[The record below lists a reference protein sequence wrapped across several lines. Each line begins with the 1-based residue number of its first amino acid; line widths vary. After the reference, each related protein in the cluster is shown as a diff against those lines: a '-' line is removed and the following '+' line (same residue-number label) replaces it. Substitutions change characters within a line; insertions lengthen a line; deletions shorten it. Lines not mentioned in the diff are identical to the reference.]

1 MLKIIRRF
9 FYSYFCHTKTRLST
23 FLIQT
28 ATMKHF
34 LLLFLFSISLQAQ
47 FHISGIVKESGSNK
61 TLPFATISTN
71 NGINSISDVDGKFE
85 INSKTTIV
93 SFTVSYIGYNKIKVE
108 VQKNKLFFNLK
119 LTPKTD
125 RLNEIIIS
133 NENTALSII
142 KKTIVLKNNNDPQK
156 RLSNFAFKN
165 YNKLIV
171 SANPDSISGQIDSV
185 FVRKYKQGA
194 LYKIDS
200 TNYKFKNTVSKR
212 HLFQTEK
219 VSQHQFSNN
228 QLKETILGTKMAGLK
243 QPLYEII
250 AFNLQSF
257 SIYDPKY
264 ELFETKYN
272 SPIADDAV
280 KEYNYKLLD
289 TVAINGRS
297 SYMIYFK
304 NKKKSKAKGL
314 EGVLY
319 IDQNNF
325 AVSKA
330 IMRIRGLLNISGTHE
345 FEYLPEENIWFP
357 VHKTFQIIKGHN
369 DDDINIFG
377 GTIQFDG
384 DIEQDFKSRKKQP
397 SDYIY
402 LRSENHIFD
411 IQKNKNTP
419 IENPYFTVEINK
431 NAFDKDESFWE
442 QYRKDSIDIRF
453 KKTYSELDSIA
464 IKKKF
469 ANRLFF
475 GKKIINGYLPIGF
488 FDLDLRKIFS
498 YNNYEGFRLGLGGVT
513 NERLSKNFRV
523 EGYYAYG
530 TKDGIFKGSIG
541 AAAKINQQANSWLG
555 FSYTDDIREIAS
567 TSFSIEKKPY
577 KIYDPRP
584 INISTFYNYISW
596 KSYFESKLIPKTESI
611 WEIAQAEIQPKF
623 NYAFNPKNQLYTH
636 YTMTTAMVSLQW
648 SPFSD
653 FMQTPTGQ
661 IEIEK
666 RFPKFSFQY
675 TQSLGRV
682 LNNDFDFSKFDF
694 KTEYEKKYLNGQK
707 TSLLFQAGY
716 ALGDVP
722 LTHLYNTSPNNITKE
737 TIIQRITFGGKN
749 SFETMFFNEFFSN
762 KYSLFQIKHAF
773 NRVTL
778 FKKVKPSLVL
788 VSRMAWG
795 DLDNPEEHLGLNF
808 KTLNRGYFE
817 SGIELNQIFNGLGL
831 TTFFRYG
838 PNQLAKFE
846 DNIAI
851 KLSYVLNL
859 GF

>member
-1 MLKIIRRF
+1 
-9 FYSYFCHTKTRLST
+9 
-23 FLIQT
+23 
-28 ATMKHF
+28 MKHF
-34 LLLFLFSISLQAQ
+34 LLFFFFTLSLQAQ
-47 FHISGIVKESGSNK
+47 FHITGIVKESGSNK
-61 TLPFATISTN
+61 ALPFATIRTN
-71 NGINSISDVDGKFE
+71 NSTNSISDVDGKFD
-85 INSKTTIV
+85 ISSKTPIT
-93 SFTVSYIGYNKIKVE
+93 SFTVSYIGYNKIKVD
-108 VQKNKLFFNLK
+108 VQKNNQFLSLK
-119 LTPKTD
+119 LTQNTAT
-125 RLNEIIIS
+125 LNEVVIS
-133 NENTALSII
+133 NENAALAII
-142 KKTIVLKNNNDPQK
+142 KKTIALKSSNDPQK
-156 RLSNFAFKN
+156 RLPNFAFKN

-185 FVRKYKQGA
+185 FIRKYKQGA

-200 TNYKFKNTVSKR
+200 SNYKFKNTVSKR

-219 VSQHQFSNN
+219 VSQYQFSNN
-228 QLKETILGTKMAGLK
+228 RLKETILGSKMAGLK
-243 QPLYEII
+243 HPLYEII

-272 SPIADDAV
+272 SPIADNAIR
-280 KEYNYKLLD
+280 EYNYKLLD
-289 TVAINGRS
+289 TVVIKGRN

-314 EGVLY
+314 EGILY

-345 FEYLPEENIWFP
+345 FEYFPEENIWFP
-357 VHKTFQIIKGHN
+357 VHKTFQIIKGKN

-384 DIEQDFKSRKKQP
+384 DMEQDFSTRKKQP
-397 SDYIY
+397 SDYIF
-402 LRSENHIFD
+402 LRSESHIFD
-411 IQKNKNTP
+411 IQKNTTQP
-419 IENPYFTVEINK
+419 IENPYFAVEVEK
-431 NAFDKDESFWE
+431 NAFNKDESFWE
-442 QYRKDSIDIRF
+442 NYRKDSIDIRS

-464 IKKKF
+464 IRKKID
-469 ANRLFF
+469 NRLRL

-488 FDLDLRKIFS
+488 FDLDLRKLFS

-513 NERLSKNFRV
+513 NERLSKYFRI

-530 TKDGIFKGSIG
+530 TKDGMFKGSIG
-541 AAAKINQQANSWLG
+541 AAAKIDQQANSWLG
-555 FSYTDDIREIAS
+555 FSYTDDVREIAS
-567 TSFSIEKKPY
+567 TSFSIEKKPF

-584 INISTFYNYISW
+584 INISTFYNYVSW
-596 KSYFESKLIPKTESI
+596 KSYFETKKIPKTESI
-611 WEIAQAEIQPKF
+611 WEISHSEIDPKF
-623 NYAFNPKNQLYTH
+623 GYTFSKNDKLYTK

-666 RFPKFSFQY
+666 RFPKFNFQY
-675 TQSLGRV
+675 TQSLGN
-682 LNNDFDFSKFDF
+682 LMDNDFNFSKFDF
-694 KTEYEKKYLNGQK
+694 RTDYEKKYLNGQK

-716 ALGDVP
+716 ALGAVP

-737 TIIQRITFGGKN
+737 TIMQRITFGGKN
-749 SFETMFFNEFFSN
+749 SFETMYFNEFFSS
-762 KYSLFQIKHAF
+762 KYAFFQFKHAF
-773 NRVTL
+773 NRVTI

-795 DLDNPEEHLGLNF
+795 DLEHPEEHIGIDF
-808 KTLNRGYFE
+808 KTLKDGFFE

-838 PNQLAKFE
+838 PNQLPKFE

>member
-1 MLKIIRRF
+1 FTL
-9 FYSYFCHTKTRLST
+9 
-23 FLIQT
+23 
-28 ATMKHF
+28 
-34 LLLFLFSISLQAQ
+34 SLQAQ
-47 FHISGIVKESGSNK
+47 FRITGTVKENSSNK
-61 TLPFATISTN
+61 ALAFATITTN
-71 NGINSISDVDGKFE
+71 NGINSITDVDGKFN
-85 INSKTTIV
+85 ISSSKPIS
-93 SFTVSYIGYNKIKVE
+93 SFYVSYIGYTKIKINI
-108 VQKNKLFFNLK
+108 QKDNQFFNLK
-119 LTPKTD
+119 LTQSTD
-125 RLNEIIIS
+125 NLNEVVIAT
-133 NENTALSII
+133 ENAALSII
-142 KKTIVLKNNNDPQK
+142 KKTIALKDNNNPQK
-156 RLSNFAFKN
+156 RLHSFAFKN

-171 SANPDSISGQIDSV
+171 SANPDSISSQIDSII
-185 FVRKYKQGA
+185 VRKTRKGIY
-194 LYKIDS
+194 YKIDS
-200 TNYKFKNTVSKR
+200 TNYKFKTTVNKR

-219 VSQHQFSNN
+219 VSQYQFSDNK
-228 QLKETILGTKMAGLK
+228 LKETILGTKMAGLK

-250 AFNLQSF
+250 AFSLQSF

-272 SPIADDAV
+272 SPIADDAT

-289 TVAINGRS
+289 TVTINGRD

-314 EGVLY
+314 EGILY

-325 AVSKA
+325 AISKA
-330 IMRIRGLLNISGTHE
+330 IMRIRGLLDISANHE
-345 FEYLPEENIWFP
+345 FEYLAEENIWFP
-357 VHKTFQIIKGHN
+357 IHKTFQIIKGQN
-369 DDDINIFG
+369 DDDIKIFG

-384 DIEQDFKSRKKQP
+384 DMEQNFTSRKKQP

-402 LRSENHIFD
+402 LRSESHIFD
-411 IQKNKNTP
+411 IQKNTLA
-419 IENPYFTVEINK
+419 IENPSYVVEIEK
-431 NAFDKDESFWE
+431 NAFNKDESFWE
-442 QYRKDSIDIRF
+442 SYRKDSFDIRS

-464 IKKKF
+464 IRKKI
-469 ANRLFF
+469 ANRVRI

-488 FDLDLRKIFS
+488 FDMDLRKIFS

-513 NERLSKNFRV
+513 NERLSKNFRI

-530 TKDGIFKGSIG
+530 TKDGFFKGSIG
-541 AAAKINQQANSWLG
+541 AAAKVDKQANSWLG
-555 FSYTDDIREIAS
+555 ISYTDDVREIAS
-567 TSFSIEKKPY
+567 TSFTIEKKPF

-584 INISTFYNYISW
+584 INISTFYNYVSW
-596 KSYFESKLIPKTESI
+596 KSYFETNQIPKTESI
-611 WEIAQAEIQPKF
+611 WEIAHSEIQPKF
-623 NYAFNPKNQLYTH
+623 DYAFNKNNKLYTN
-636 YTMTTAMVSLQW
+636 YTMTTAMVSMQW

-661 IEIEK
+661 VEIEK

-675 TQSLGRV
+675 TQSLGR
-682 LNNDFDFSKFDF
+682 LWDNDFDFSKFDF

-716 ALGDVP
+716 TLGDVP
-722 LTHLYNTSPNNITKE
+722 LTHLYNSSPNNITKE

-749 SFETMFFNEFFSN
+749 SFETMYFNEFFSS
-762 KYSLFQIKHAF
+762 KYAFFQFKHAF

-778 FKKVKPSLVL
+778 FKKIKPSLVL

-795 DLDNPEEHLGLNF
+795 DLEHPEQHVGINF
-808 KTLNRGYFE
+808 KTLNNGFFE

>member
-1 MLKIIRRF
+1 MR
-9 FYSYFCHTKTRLST
+9 H
-23 FLIQT
+23 
-28 ATMKHF
+28 
-34 LLLFLFSISLQAQ
+34 LFLFFFFTLTLQAQ
-47 FHISGIVKESGSNK
+47 FRINGIVKESASNK
-61 TLPFATISTN
+61 ALAFASITTN

-85 INSKTTIV
+85 IISSKPIT
-93 SFTVSYIGYNKIKVE
+93 FFYVSYIGYNKTKIDIL
-108 VQKNKLFFNLK
+108 NNNRFFNIK
-119 LTPKTD
+119 LVQNTAK
-125 RLNEIIIS
+125 LNEVVVATQ
-133 NENTALSII
+133 NAANTII
-142 KKTIVLKNNNDPQK
+142 KKTIALKDTNNPEK
-156 RLSNFAFKN
+156 KLANFAFKT

-171 SANPDSISGQIDSV
+171 SANPDSISG
-185 FVRKYKQGA
+185 
-194 LYKIDS
+194 KIDS
-200 TNYKFKNTVSKR
+200 IIVKKTKEGIYFKIDSANYKFKNTVNKR

-219 VSQHQFSNN
+219 VSQFQFSNN
-228 QLKETILGTKMAGLK
+228 KLKETILGAKMAGLK

-257 SIYDPKY
+257 SIYDSKY

-272 SPIADDAV
+272 SPIAQDAL
-280 KEYNYKLLD
+280 KDYNYKLLD
-289 TVAINGRS
+289 TVAVNGRNA
-297 SYMIYFK
+297 YMIYFK

-314 EGVLY
+314 EGILY

-325 AVSKA
+325 AVAKA
-330 IMRIRGLLNISGTHE
+330 IMRIRGLLDISGTHE
-345 FEYLPEENIWFP
+345 FEYLANENLWFP
-357 VHKTFQIIKGHN
+357 THKNFRIIKGQN
-369 DDDINIFG
+369 DDDINFLG

-384 DIEQDFKSRKKQP
+384 DMENDFSSRKKQP
-397 SDYIY
+397 SDYIF
-402 LRSENHIFD
+402 LRSESHIFD
-411 IQKNKNTP
+411 FEKNTNNTLKNP
-419 IENPYFTVEINK
+419 SFAVAIEK
-431 NAFDKDESFWE
+431 NAFNKEESFWDT
-442 QYRKDSIDIRF
+442 YRKDNFDIRNQ
-453 KKTYSELDSIA
+453 KTYSALDSIA
-464 IKKKF
+464 VRKKI
-469 ANRLFF
+469 AHRVQL
-475 GKKIINGYLPIGF
+475 GKKVINGYLPIGF
-488 FDLDLRKIFS
+488 FDMDLRKLFS
-498 YNNYEGFRLGLGGVT
+498 YNNYEGFRLGLGGIT
-513 NERLSKNFRV
+513 NERLSKYFRM

-541 AAAKINQQANSWLG
+541 AAAKIDSEANSWLG
-555 FSYTDDIREIAS
+555 ISYTDDVREIAS
-567 TSFSIEKKPY
+567 TSFTIEKKPF

-584 INISTFYNYISW
+584 INISTFYNYVSW
-596 KSYFESKLIPKTESI
+596 KSYFETKKIPKTESI
-611 WEIAQAEIQPKF
+611 WELNHSEIQPKF
-623 NYAFNPKNQLYTH
+623 DYTFSNNNKLYTN

-666 RFPKFSFQY
+666 RFPKFTFQY
-675 TQSLGRV
+675 TQSLGR
-682 LNNDFDFSKFDF
+682 LWNNDFDFSKFDF

-716 ALGDVP
+716 ALGDIP

-762 KYSLFQIKHAF
+762 KYALFQFKHAF

-795 DLDNPEEHLGLNF
+795 NLNHPEQHLGLNF
-808 KTLNRGYFE
+808 KTLDRGFFE

-831 TTFFRYG
+831 TAFYRYG
-838 PNQLAKFE
+838 PNQLPKFE

>member
-1 MLKIIRRF
+1 
-9 FYSYFCHTKTRLST
+9 
-23 FLIQT
+23 
-28 ATMKHF
+28 MKHF
-34 LLLFLFSISLQAQ
+34 LLFFFFTLTLQAQ
-47 FHISGIVKESGSNK
+47 FRINGIVKKSGSDK
-61 TLPFATISTN
+61 ALPFASIKTN
-71 NGINSISDVDGKFE
+71 NGINSITDVDGKFD
-85 INSKTTIV
+85 IHSKTAVT
-93 SFTVSYIGYNKIKVE
+93 SFTVSYVGYNSLTVE
-108 VQKNKLFFNLK
+108 VPKNKLFFNLK
-119 LTPKTD
+119 LTPKTAII
-125 RLNEIIIS
+125 NEIISS
-133 NENTALSII
+133 NENAALSII
-142 KKTIVLKNNNDPQK
+142 KKTIALKNNNDPQK
-156 RLSNFAFKN
+156 RLPNFAFKN
-165 YNKLIV
+165 YNKLVV
-171 SANPDSISGQIDSV
+171 SAHPDSISGQIDSV

-200 TNYKFKNTVSKR
+200 TNYKLKNTVSKR

-228 QLKETILGTKMAGLK
+228 QLKETILGTKMAGLQ

-257 SIYDPKY
+257 SVYDPKY

-280 KEYNYKLLD
+280 KDYYYKLLD
-289 TVAINGRS
+289 SVSIKGRN

-345 FEYLPEENIWFP
+345 FEYLAEENIWFP
-357 VHKTFQIIKGHN
+357 IHKTFQIIKGKN
-369 DDDINIFG
+369 DDDIRILG

-411 IQKNKNTP
+411 IRKDENSAVNKSH
-419 IENPYFTVEINK
+419 FTVEIDK

-442 QYRKDSIDIRF
+442 PYRKDSTDTRF

-464 IKKKF
+464 VKKNI
-469 ANRLFF
+469 ANRVFF

-513 NERLSKNFRV
+513 NERFSKNFRI

-541 AAAKINQQANSWLG
+541 VATIIDPKANSWLG
-555 FSYTDDIREIAS
+555 FSYTDDVREIAS

-584 INISTFYNYISW
+584 INISTFYNYVSW
-596 KSYFESKLIPKTESI
+596 KSYFETRLIPKTESI

-623 NYAFNPKNQLYTH
+623 NYTFNTNNLFYTN

-675 TQSLGRV
+675 TQSLGRL

-694 KTEYEKKYLNGQK
+694 KTEYEKRYLNGQK
-707 TSLLFQAGY
+707 TSLLLQAGY
-716 ALGDVP
+716 ALGAIP

-795 DLDNPEEHLGLNF
+795 DLDNPEKHLGINF
-808 KTLNRGYFE
+808 KTLNRGFFE

-831 TTFFRYG
+831 TAFFRYG
-838 PNQLAKFE
+838 PNQRPKFE

>member
-1 MLKIIRRF
+1 
-9 FYSYFCHTKTRLST
+9 
-23 FLIQT
+23 
-28 ATMKHF
+28 MKH
-34 LLLFLFSISLQAQ
+34 LFLFFFFTLSLQAQ
-47 FHISGIVKESGSNK
+47 FRIAGIIKENNSNK
-61 TLPFATISTN
+61 ALPFATITTN
-71 NGINSISDVDGKFE
+71 NGINSITDVDGKFN
-85 INSKTTIV
+85 INSSKPI
-93 SFTVSYIGYNKIKVE
+93 SFFYISYIGFTKIKID
-108 VQKNKLFFNLK
+108 VQKNNQFFNLK
-119 LTPKTD
+119 LTQTTD
-125 RLNEIIIS
+125 NLNEVVIAT
-133 NENTALSII
+133 ENAALSII
-142 KKTIVLKNNNDPQK
+142 KKTIALKDYNNPQK
-156 RLSNFAFKN
+156 RLHSFAFKN

-171 SANPDSISGQIDSV
+171 SANPDSISGKIDSV
-185 FVRKYKQGA
+185 FIRKYKQGA

-200 TNYKFKNTVSKR
+200 TNYKFKSTVSKR

-219 VSQHQFSNN
+219 VSQYQFSDNK
-228 QLKETILGTKMAGLK
+228 LKETILGTKMAGLK

-272 SPIADDAV
+272 SPIADNAI

-304 NKKKSKAKGL
+304 NKKQSKAKGL
-314 EGVLY
+314 EGILY
-319 IDQNNF
+319 IDKDNY
-325 AVSKA
+325 AISKA
-330 IMRIRGLLNISGTHE
+330 IMRIRGLLNISGNHE
-345 FEYLPEENIWFP
+345 FQYFPEDNIWFP
-357 VHKTFQIIKGHN
+357 VHKTFQITKGHN

-384 DIEQDFKSRKKQP
+384 DMEQNLRTRKKQP

-402 LRSENHIFD
+402 LRSESHIFD
-411 IQKNKNTP
+411 IEKNSLP
-419 IENPYFTVEINK
+419 IENLSFTVEIEK
-431 NAFDKDESFWE
+431 DAFNKDESFWE
-442 QYRKDSIDIRF
+442 SYRKDNFDIRS
-453 KKTYSELDSIA
+453 KKTYTELDSIA
-464 IKKKF
+464 IRKKI
-469 ANRLFF
+469 ANRVRF

-488 FDLDLRKIFS
+488 FDMDLRKIFS

-513 NERLSKNFRV
+513 NERLSKNFRI

-541 AAAKINQQANSWLG
+541 TAARISQQANSWLG
-555 FSYTDDIREIAS
+555 ISYTDDVREIAS
-567 TSFSIEKKPY
+567 TSFTIEKKPF

-584 INISTFYNYISW
+584 INISTFYNYVSW
-596 KSYFESKLIPKTESI
+596 KSYFETNQIPKTESI
-611 WEIAQAEIQPKF
+611 WEISHNDIQPKF
-623 NYAFNPKNQLYTH
+623 DYAFNKNDKLYTK

-661 IEIEK
+661 VEIEK
-666 RFPKFSFQY
+666 RFPKFTIQY
-675 TQSLGRV
+675 TQSLGR
-682 LNNDFDFSKFDF
+682 LWDNDFDFSKFDF

-716 ALGDVP
+716 VLGDIP
-722 LTHLYNTSPNNITKE
+722 LTHLYNSSPNNITKE

-749 SFETMFFNEFFSN
+749 SFETMYFNEFFSN
-762 KYSLFQIKHAF
+762 KYAFFQFKHAF

-778 FKKVKPSLVL
+778 FKKIKPSLVL

-795 DLDNPEEHLGLNF
+795 NLDHPEEHAGINF
-808 KTLNRGYFE
+808 KTLNNGYFE

-838 PNQLAKFE
+838 PNQLPKFE